1 MAVAASLSLGDSLL
15 SGASIDDISQPSSG
29 RCNLAL
35 ALTYGVILTPRI
47 RPRRLGGC
55 EGFEIGRNGL
65 AVLFQL

>member
-15 SGASIDDISQPSSG
+15 SGVSIVDIAKPLSG

-35 ALTYGVILTPRI
+35 TLTHGVILTPRS